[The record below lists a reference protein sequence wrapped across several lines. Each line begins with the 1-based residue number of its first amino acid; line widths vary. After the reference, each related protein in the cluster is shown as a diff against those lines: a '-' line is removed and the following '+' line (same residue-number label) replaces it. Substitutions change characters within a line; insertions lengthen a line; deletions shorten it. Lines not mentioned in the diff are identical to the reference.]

1 MSPSRPTLLAPPES
15 EVAVPVATVPAA
27 QPLRARAALH
37 GPDRVREEG
46 VPERRRQCLRRFV
59 LSLSPQAWGGL
70 DMIIIA
76 AAVSAAHCGLV
87 EVTGYVWLPSPL
99 LTIPTYC
106 LAFLVAALVFGL
118 YERRTLLERSRILL
132 RCTLALTLG
141 VTLALAFLGLV
152 LYESIS
158 RWLALLVAAG
168 YVTVAVPLRLYAHVA
183 ITSRRVRVLC
193 VGGGPSIQQL
203 VQTLRHLHH
212 RHYQVVG
219 RVEPV
224 EGVRRLVAGAV
235 GCAALP
241 QFRSREELDFD
252 AACPKLGL
260 LPALRGLLRQ
270 HGVDDVV
277 VGAELTHHAQTGPV
291 VSTCLEEQRRVTD
304 PATFVEKLLG
314 EVPADSVATGWFL
327 SADLQQRAS
336 YDGAK
341 RVLDVAASLA
351 GLLVTLPV
359 WPLIALA
366 VRLTSPGPVLFRQ
379 VRVGQ
384 HGRLFTIYKFRTM
397 RADAEKDG
405 AQWARANDQ
414 RVTRVGR
421 VLRRS
426 RLDELPQLLNILRGD
441 MSLVGPRPERPEFV
455 RELEQL
461 IPHYRLR
468 HVIKPGL
475 TGWAQIHYGY
485 GASVADAHRKLCFD
499 LYYLK
504 HRSIDLD
511 LSILIRTVGTF
522 VLGAR

>member
-1 MSPSRPTLLAPPES
+1 MSLPPATLFSLPET
-15 EVAVPVATVPAA
+15 ERAAAAAATA
-27 QPLRARAALH
+27 QLVRARPGA
-37 GPDRVREEG
+37 REGEPTSG
-46 VPERRRQCLRRFV
+46 RAPAERRRHYLRRCM

-76 AAVSAAHCGLV
+76 AAVSAAHGGLV
-87 EVTGYVWLPSPL
+87 GLTGYVWLPSPL

-106 LAFLVAALVFGL
+106 LAFLFAALVFGL

-132 RCTLALTLG
+132 RCTLALGLG

-152 LYESIS
+152 LYESVS
-158 RWLALLVAAG
+158 RWLALLMAAG
-168 YVTVAVPLRLYAHVA
+168 YMLVAVPLRLYAHAA
-183 ITSRRVRVLC
+183 ITSRPVRVLC
-193 VGGGPSIQQL
+193 VGAGESVRRL
-203 VQTLRHLHH
+203 VHTLRHLHH
-212 RHYQVVG
+212 RHYEIVG

-224 EGVRRLVAGAV
+224 EGVRRLVAGTA
-235 GCAALP
+235 GCAVVP
-241 QFRSREELDFD
+241 QFRSREELEFD
-252 AACPKLGL
+252 AACPRLG
-260 LPALRGLLRQ
+260 PVSALRSLLRQ
-270 HGVDDVV
+270 HGVDDVI
-277 VGAELTHHAQTGPV
+277 VGAELTHHPQSGAV

-341 RVLDVAASLA
+341 RVLDVVVSLV
-351 GLLVTLPV
+351 GLLVTLPI

-366 VRLTSPGPVLFRQ
+366 VRLTSPGPVVFRQ

-421 VLRRS
+421 FLRRS

-455 RELEQL
+455 RELERM

-468 HVIKPGL
+468 HVVKPGL

-485 GASVADAHRKLCFD
+485 GSSVADAHRKLCFD